1 MERKRGRPAGARA
14 AGSGTGSA
22 HTWPREGLPEGT
34 AGYLETTSILDGAPV
49 RIAVPDDPDGEA
61 AALAEALNDPEVVAH
76 VGSREALA
84 AEGPPV
90 SEAQVYAELGL
101 EPPEKRYSGTFR
113 VRVPKDLHR
122 TLAAQAERQ
131 GVSLNTLIVSY
142 LADRAARTEAV
153 AGRTL
158 VGAPARPSATP

>member
-1 MERKRGRPAGARA
+1 MERKRGRAAAATGAA
-14 AGSGTGSA
+14 AV
-22 HTWPREGLPEGT
+22 HTWPREGLPAGQ
-34 AGYLETTSILDGAPV
+34 GYLETTSILDGAPV

-90 SEAQVYAELGL
+90 PEAQAYAELGL
-101 EPPEKRYSGTFR
+101 EPPGKRYSGTFR

-142 LADRAARTEAV
+142 LAAHAARTEAV
-153 AGRTL
+153 AEAG
-158 VGAPARPSATP
+158 

>member
-1 MERKRGRPAGARA
+1 MERKRGRPA
-14 AGSGTGSA
+14 AGRGPV
-22 HTWPREGLPEGT
+22 HTWPREGIPEGQ
-34 AGYLETTSILDGAPV
+34 GYLEATSILDGAPV

-61 AALAEALNDPEVVAH
+61 AALAEALNDPEIVAH

-90 SEAQVYAELGL
+90 PEAQVYAELGL

-122 TLAAQAERQ
+122 TLAAQAGRQ

-142 LADRAARTEAV
+142 LADKAARTEAV
-153 AGRTL
+153 AG
-158 VGAPARPSATP
+158 GGGG